1 MALWNRTGHYR
12 SMKFTRQLFT
22 LLFSLVLH
30 AQTPTIIDLKG
41 SNTAFEYTG
50 QVTNVGT
57 GSTQV
62 GYLNYVKGF
71 STVFSSAATQ
81 DESTALFTF
90 FTIVNTTRNVLNGS
104 IRLVVRE
111 GTTTIYLA
119 KGPGDFS
126 NPDSFRSGTP
136 IQSSSIRQQVLL
148 DTVTSGFTVSN
159 YNVISSVSSF
169 MLGGTAY
176 QFGTPGQVLRTS
188 LAGHLTATA
197 PPSGYFGGYAT
208 GVDDTV
214 AFLGVSPDPAPVV
227 DSSGLAQVT
236 LTWGAPGSSQVE
248 IHVGAPDG
256 VLMTSGG
263 SSGSAIT
270 GVWVAN
276 GTSFYLQDVSAG
288 NPLTAA
294 NTLAQVTVVVR

>member
-1 MALWNRTGHYR
+1 MALRDRTGQNR
-12 SMKFTRQLFT
+12 SMKFTRPLFS
-22 LLFSLVLH
+22 LLFSLALH
-30 AQTPTIIDLKG
+30 AQTPVIVDLKG
-41 SNTAFEYTG
+41 SQTALEYSG

-71 STVFSSAATQ
+71 NTVFSAGATQ
-81 DESTALFTF
+81 DETTALFTF
-90 FTIVNTTRNVLNGS
+90 FTVVNTTRNVLNGF
-104 IRLVVRE
+104 IRSVVRE

-119 KGPGDFS
+119 KGPADFS

-136 IQSSSIRQQVLL
+136 IQSSSIRQQVLV

-169 MLGGTAY
+169 MLSGSAY
-176 QFGTPGQVLRTS
+176 QLGAPGQVLRTS
-188 LAGHLTATA
+188 LTGHLTATA
-197 PPSGYFGGYAT
+197 PPSGYFGGYAS
-208 GVDDTV
+208 GANDTV
-214 AFLGVSPDPAPVV
+214 AFLGVSPDPAPTV

-276 GTSFYLQDVSAG
+276 GTSFYLQDVSGG
-288 NPLTAA
+288 NPLTAV